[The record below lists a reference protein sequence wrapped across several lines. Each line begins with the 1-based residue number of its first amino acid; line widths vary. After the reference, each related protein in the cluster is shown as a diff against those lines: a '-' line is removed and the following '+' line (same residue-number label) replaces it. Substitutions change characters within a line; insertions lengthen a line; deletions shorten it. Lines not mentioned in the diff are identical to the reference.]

1 MSSDEMTKIKP
12 KEEKVNKNFVFVYET
27 LKAIECSRSIREI
40 WGDFTAEYYVRFRT
54 RISLN

>member
-1 MSSDEMTKIKP
+1 MSSDEISTMQP

-54 RISLN
+54 RISPN

>member
-1 MSSDEMTKIKP
+1 MSSDEITTMQP

-40 WGDFTAEYYVRFRT
+40 
-54 RISLN
+54 

>member
-1 MSSDEMTKIKP
+1 MSSDEISTMQP
-12 KEEKVNKNFVFVYET
+12 KEEKVNKKFVFVYET

-40 WGDFTAEYYVRFRT
+40 WGDFTAEYYVRFCT

>member
-1 MSSDEMTKIKP
+1 MSSDEMTTIKP

>member
-1 MSSDEMTKIKP
+1 MTPIKP

-40 WGDFTAEYYVRFRT
+40 WGDFTAEYYVRFCT

>member
-1 MSSDEMTKIKP
+1 MSSDEIRTMQP

-40 WGDFTAEYYVRFRT
+40 WGDFTAEYYVRFCT

>member
-1 MSSDEMTKIKP
+1 MSSDEITRIKP

>member
-1 MSSDEMTKIKP
+1 MSSDEITTMKP

-40 WGDFTAEYYVRFRT
+40 WGDFTAEY
-54 RISLN
+54 

>member
-1 MSSDEMTKIKP
+1 MSSDEIRRIKP

>member
-1 MSSDEMTKIKP
+1 MSSDERTEMKP
-12 KEEKVNKNFVFVYET
+12 KEKKVNKNFVFVYET

>member
-1 MSSDEMTKIKP
+1 MSSDEITTIKP

>member
-1 MSSDEMTKIKP
+1 MNSDEIRTMQP

-40 WGDFTAEYYVRFRT
+40 WGDFTAEYYVRFCT

>member
-1 MSSDEMTKIKP
+1 MSSDEITTMKP

-40 WGDFTAEYYVRFRT
+40 WGDFTAGYYVRFCT